1 MDKIRLVLADDHEV
15 VRKGL
20 LSAIA
25 SESDLEVVGETADG
39 QDLAQIVREK
49 RPDVIVMDFVMP
61 HGGTALIKEI
71 STNYPDTKIV
81 VFSFYD
87 NEVYVVGALENGAK
101 AYVLKESSVD
111 ELVRAIREIAAGRR
125 YLDARLS
132 QVAINAFI
140 HHAQREP
147 DQYNTLTPR
156 EKEVLKL
163 VANGLSNAEIAEKLF
178 ISRRTVEIHRANLM
192 RKLNL
197 RPQYVQLVDY
207 AREMGLLHQPED
219 QEKAEGN
226 GGGAAEKKVN
236 G

>member
-1 MDKIRLVLADDHEV
+1 MDKIKLVLADDHEV

-20 LSAIA
+20 RSALS
-25 SESDLEVVGETADG
+25 SEDDLEVVAEATDG
-39 QDLAQIVREK
+39 FELPGIVQEK
-49 RPDVIVMDFVMP
+49 NPDIVIMDFVMP
-61 HGGTALIKEI
+61 HGGVSLIKEL
-71 STNYPDTKIV
+71 STKYPESKII

-87 NEVYVVGALENGAK
+87 NEVYVVGSLESGAK

-111 ELVRAIREIAAGRR
+111 ELVRAIREVIVGRR

-132 QVAINAFI
+132 QMAIDTFI
-140 HHAQREP
+140 RSAQREP
-147 DQYNTLTPR
+147 DLYSTLTTR

-163 VANGLSNAEIAEKLF
+163 VASGLSNSEIAQKLF

-207 AREMGLLHQPED
+207 ASELGLLHPED
-219 QEKAEGN
+219 KEPTDKSGKSE
-226 GGGAAEKKVN
+226 EKVN
-236 G
+236 NKS